1 LACDR
6 RAIFFAIVIARA
18 ISDLCFSATLSLRFT
33 AMKAI
38 AVRPGRPNSVHLA
51 ELDRPRVEQI
61 PHGRGVL
68 VRVLKVGVDAT
79 DREINDALYGNAP
92 PGYDF
97 LVLGHESFGIVEEV
111 GPAVRHVK
119 PGDYVTCTVRRPGGS
134 IYDKIGRSDIT
145 SEETYYER
153 GINLLHGFLTEYYVE
168 DAEFVVRMPVGLKH
182 LHVLAEPM
190 SCAAK
195 AVQQAFEAQ
204 KRLQVWDPKIAFVTG
219 AGQIGLLTTLILR
232 LRGLE
237 VCTFARGK
245 APCLKS
251 EIVEGLGARY
261 VSTQQHSLKDVAA
274 QTGKPDLII
283 EATGSSAIAF
293 QAMEV
298 LGHNGVEVWTSIT
311 GGQRKVEV
319 PSDHVN
325 LNWVLG
331 NKLLLGSVNANRR
344 HFELGIADLAL
355 GEVTYPGVIE
365 RILTT
370 PLPGLDSYR
379 EMMRRLVEDKEALK
393 VYVEV
398 AEG

>member
-1 LACDR
+1 
-6 RAIFFAIVIARA
+6 
-18 ISDLCFSATLSLRFT
+18 
-33 AMKAI
+33 MQAI
-38 AVRPGRPNSVHLA
+38 AVHPGRANSVHLA
-51 ELDRPRVEQI
+51 ELPKPRVTDV
-61 PHGRGVL
+61 PNGRGVL

-97 LVLGHESFGIVEEV
+97 LVLGHESFGIVEGI
-111 GPAVRHVK
+111 GPNVRHVK
-119 PGDYVTCTVRRPGGS
+119 PGDYVTCTVRRPGTS
-134 IYDKIGRSDIT
+134 IYDRIGRSDIT
-145 SEETYYER
+145 SEETYFER
-153 GINLLHGFLTEYYVE
+153 GINLLHGYLTEYFVD
-168 DAEFVVRMPVGLKH
+168 DAEFIVKMPVGLKH

-204 KRLQVWDPKIAFVTG
+204 KRLQVWSPKLAFVTG
-219 AGQIGLLTTLILR
+219 AGQIGLLSTLILR

-237 VCTFARGK
+237 VYTFARGE

-251 EIVEGLGARY
+251 EIVTGLGANY
-261 VSTQQHSLKDVAA
+261 VSTKKQTLKEVAA
-274 QTGKPDLII
+274 NVGKPDLII

-293 QAMEV
+293 ETMEV

-311 GGQRKVEV
+311 GGQRRVDV
-319 PSDHVN
+319 PSDKIN
-325 LNWVLG
+325 INWVLG
-331 NKLLLGSVNANRR
+331 NKLLLGSVNANYR

-355 GEVTYPGVIE
+355 GEVTYPHVIE

-370 PLPGLDSYR
+370 PVAGIQNYK
-379 EMMRRLVEDKEALK
+379 EMMRLLVEDKDALK
-393 VYVEV
+393 VYVNV

>member
-1 LACDR
+1 
-6 RAIFFAIVIARA
+6 
-18 ISDLCFSATLSLRFT
+18 
-33 AMKAI
+33 MQAI
-38 AVRPGRPNSVHLA
+38 AVHPGRANSVHLA
-51 ELDRPRVEQI
+51 ELPKPRLADI
-61 PHGRGVL
+61 PNGRGVL

-111 GPAVRHVK
+111 GPSVKHVK
-119 PGDYVTCTVRRPGGS
+119 PGDYVTCTVRRPGTS
-134 IYDKIGRSDIT
+134 IYDRIGRSDIT
-145 SEETYYER
+145 SEETYFER
-153 GINLLHGFLTEYYVE
+153 GINLLHGYLTEYFVD
-168 DAEFVVRMPVGLKH
+168 DAEFIVKMPVGLKH

-204 KRLQVWDPKIAFVTG
+204 KRLQVWSPKLAFVTG
-219 AGQIGLLTTLILR
+219 AGQIGLLSTLILR

-237 VCTFARGK
+237 VYTFARGES
-245 APCLKS
+245 PCLKS
-251 EIVEGLGARY
+251 EIVTGMGASY
-261 VSTQQHSLKDVAA
+261 ISTKMQSLKEVTARV
-274 QTGKPDLII
+274 GKPDLII

-293 QAMEV
+293 ETMEV

-311 GGQRKVEV
+311 GGQRRVDV
-319 PSDHVN
+319 PSDNVN

-331 NKLLLGSVNANRR
+331 NKLLLGSVNANYR
-344 HFELGIADLAL
+344 HFEIGIADLAL
-355 GEVTYPGVIE
+355 GEVTYPHVIE

-370 PLPGLDSYR
+370 PVAGIQNYK
-379 EMMRRLVEDKEALK
+379 EMMRLLVEDKDALK
-393 VYVEV
+393 VYVDV

>member
-1 LACDR
+1 
-6 RAIFFAIVIARA
+6 
-18 ISDLCFSATLSLRFT
+18 
-33 AMKAI
+33 MQAI
-38 AVRPGRPNSVHLA
+38 AVRPGHANSVHLA
-51 ELDRPRVEQI
+51 ELPKPKLADVPN
-61 PHGRGVL
+61 GRGVL

-97 LVLGHESFGIVEEV
+97 LVLGHESFGIVEAV
-111 GPAVRHVK
+111 GPNVKHVK
-119 PGDYVTCTVRRPGGS
+119 AGDYVTCTVRRPGTS
-134 IYDKIGRSDIT
+134 IYDRIGRSDIT
-145 SEETYYER
+145 SEETYFER
-153 GINLLHGFLTEYYVE
+153 GINLLHGYLTEYFVD
-168 DAEFVVRMPVGLKH
+168 DAEFVVKMPVGLKH

-204 KRLQVWDPKIAFVTG
+204 KRLQVWSPKLAFVTG
-219 AGQIGLLTTLILR
+219 AGQIGLLSTLILR

-237 VCTFARGK
+237 VYTFARGT

-251 EIVEGLGARY
+251 EIVTGMGANY
-261 VSTQQHSLKDVAA
+261 VSTKQRSLKEVAA
-274 QTGKPDLII
+274 SVGKPDLII

-293 QAMEV
+293 ETMEV

-311 GGQRKVEV
+311 GGQRRVDV
-319 PSDHVN
+319 PSDNVN

-331 NKLLLGSVNANRR
+331 NKLLLGSVNANYR
-344 HFELGIADLAL
+344 HFEIGIADLAL
-355 GEVTYPGVIE
+355 GEVTYPHVIE

-370 PLPGLDSYR
+370 PVAGIRNYK
-379 EMMRRLVEDKEALK
+379 EMMRLLVEDKDALK
-393 VYVEV
+393 VYVDV

>member
-1 LACDR
+1 
-6 RAIFFAIVIARA
+6 
-18 ISDLCFSATLSLRFT
+18 
-33 AMKAI
+33 MQAI
-38 AVRPGRPNSVHLA
+38 AVHPGKPNSVHLA
-51 ELDRPRVEQI
+51 ELPKPSVAAV
-61 PHGRGVL
+61 PNGRGML

-97 LVLGHESFGIVEEV
+97 LVLGHESFGVVEAV
-111 GPAVRHVK
+111 GPNVKHVK
-119 PGDYVTCTVRRPGGS
+119 PGDYVTCTVRRPGKS
-134 IYDKIGRSDIT
+134 IYDRIGRSDIT
-145 SEETYYER
+145 SEETYFER
-153 GINLLHGFLTEYYVE
+153 GINLLHGYLTEYFVD
-168 DAEFVVRMPVGLKH
+168 DAEFVVKMPVGLKH

-204 KRLQVWDPKIAFVTG
+204 KRLQVWGPKLAFVTG
-219 AGQIGLLTTLILR
+219 AGQIGLLSTLILR

-237 VCTFARGK
+237 VYTFARGA

-251 EIVEGLGARY
+251 EIVTGMGANY
-261 VSTQQHSLKDVAA
+261 ISTKQRSLKEVAA
-274 QTGKPDLII
+274 SVGKPDLII

-293 QAMEV
+293 ETMEV

-311 GGQRKVEV
+311 GGQRRVDV
-319 PSDHVN
+319 PSGNVN

-331 NKLLLGSVNANRR
+331 NKLLLGSVNANYR
-344 HFELGIADLAL
+344 HFEIGIADLAL
-355 GEVTYPGVIE
+355 GEVTYPHVIE

-370 PLPGLDSYR
+370 PVACIQNYK
-379 EMMRRLVEDKEALK
+379 EMMRLLVEDKDALK
-393 VYVEV
+393 VYATV